1 MVMSDRPKV
10 GRRLAIPVLLP
21 NSIRKDTD
29 NDLRLE
35 LVSLKNAQVA
45 VTVHIQRI
53 ERELARRGSHRQIL
67 GYRRK

>member
-1 MVMSDRPKV
+1 MSDRPKV

-21 NSIRKDTD
+21 NSIRKDND